1 MLRVFAEVRVRRDL
15 TDRVLGTVQLSGVF
29 VPRWGRHPVP
39 DPHIH
44 MHIPLSVRALRDG
57 PRHVM
62 HTERTLNGREFR

>member
-1 MLRVFAEVRVRRDL
+1 
-15 TDRVLGTVQLSGVF
+15 VQLFGVF

-44 MHIPLSVRALRDG
+44 MHIPLSVRALRNG